1 MGSDQPITSASQSL
15 ERCPMR
21 PDYNPFAPEAIAEP
35 IATVARCREET
46 PVFYS
51 PNCGWWTV
59 SRYEDVSE
67 VLLDTGRFSSV
78 ESISAPDVPTELRD
92 LAPDGDPAGHPGLIN
107 VDPPQHRRIRALSGK
122 AFTPSVVKSRIPQIE
137 KLVGELLDALAP
149 AGEGD
154 IVAQFA
160 VPLPILVVSEILGV
174 PPEDADRGH
183 AWSNASVELRSGPMD
198 EDRRVAV
205 WRQLGEW
212 SAYLDDLIAKR
223 RKAPRDDLVSRLIGA
238 TEAGEAML
246 NDTEVR
252 SVVAHL
258 IVAGNETTRY
268 LVASLALRMAEDP
281 GLADQLRADTTLIEP
296 VVEEELRYTS
306 PARGLFR
313 VATEDVE
320 LDGAHIL
327 KGDLI
332 LVDFGGANH
341 DADVFN
347 RPERF
352 DFGRPPS
359 ERHLAFGRGVH
370 FCIGAHLARVE
381 AQIALREL
389 LYRLPNLRR
398 ANDEPLHWIPSP
410 IIRGLGRL
418 DLRWDA

>member
-1 MGSDQPITSASQSL
+1 MGSDQPIVNAGQSL

-21 PDYNPFAPEAIAEP
+21 PDYNPFAPETAAEP
-35 IATVARCREET
+35 TATLAQWLQET

-51 PNCGWWTV
+51 PISRWWTV
-59 SRYEDVSE
+59 SRYKDVSE
-67 VLLDTGRFSSV
+67 VLLDTGRFSSLA
-78 ESISAPDVPTELRD
+78 SISAPDCPADLRE
-92 LAPDGDPAGHPGLIN
+92 LAPDGDPASHPGLIN
-107 VDPPQHRRIRALSGK
+107 LDPPEHRRIRTLSGK

-137 KLVGELLDALAP
+137 KLVGELLDALEP

-174 PPEDADRGH
+174 PLEDADHSH
-183 AWSNASVELRSGPMD
+183 AWSNASVALRSGPLD
-198 EDRRVAV
+198 ADSRVDV

-212 SAYLDDLIAKR
+212 STYLDDLIAQR
-223 RKAPRDDLVSRLIGA
+223 RKVPRDDLVSRLIGA

-246 NDTEVR
+246 DDTEVR

-258 IVAGNETTRY
+258 VVAGNETTRY
-268 LVASLALRMAEDP
+268 LIASLALRMAEDHR
-281 GLADQLRADTTLIEP
+281 LADRLRADPTMIEP
-296 VVEEELRYTS
+296 VVEEELRFTS

-320 LDGAHIL
+320 LAGAHIL

-332 LVDFGGANH
+332 LINFGGANH
-341 DADVFN
+341 DAEVFN
-347 RPERF
+347 LPETFDVERPA
-352 DFGRPPS
+352 S
-359 ERHLAFGRGVH
+359 ERHVAFGRGVH

-381 AQIALREL
+381 AQIALRGL
-389 LYRLPNLRR
+389 LSRLPNLRR
-398 ANDEPLHWIPSP
+398 VNAEPLEWIPSP